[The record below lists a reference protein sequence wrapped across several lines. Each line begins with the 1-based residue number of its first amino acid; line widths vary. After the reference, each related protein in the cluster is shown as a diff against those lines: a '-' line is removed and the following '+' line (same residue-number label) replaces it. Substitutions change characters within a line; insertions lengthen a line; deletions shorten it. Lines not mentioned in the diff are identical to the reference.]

1 METKKKEKFS
11 LEVKLRGMF
20 KGVLEA
26 VAKLFMKVGL
36 TANSVTVLGLL
47 GSIGAGVLVALGY
60 PLWAG
65 VTLLLMAPLD
75 AVDGTMARLSGKSSK
90 FGAFL
95 DSFIDRY
102 DELFVYAG
110 ILYWYTTQNDLLGVM
125 LCFAAASGA
134 VMVSYARARAEALG
148 FEAKVGVM
156 TRVERAIVMIVGLL
170 FGIVPIALGI
180 IAVLA
185 HLTALLRLSAV
196 RKQAN
201 LTAEELD

>member
-75 AVDGTMARLSGKSSK
+75 AVDGTMARLSGKCSK

>member
-125 LCFAAASGA
+125 LCFAAASGT

>member
-1 METKKKEKFS
+1 MNQKGNETFN
-11 LEVKLRGMF
+11 LETRLRKTF
-20 KGVLEA
+20 KGLLEA
-26 VAKLFMKVGL
+26 VARVFMKLGL
-36 TANSVTVLGLL
+36 TANSITVLGLL
-47 GSIGAGVLVALGY
+47 GSLVAGILVALGY

-65 VTLLLMAPLD
+65 VTLLVMAPLD
-75 AVDGTMARLSGKSSK
+75 AVDGTMARLSGKSTK

-102 DELFVYAG
+102 DELFVFAG
-110 ILYWYTTQNDLLGVM
+110 VLYWYATQKNLLGIM

-148 FEAKVGVM
+148 YNAKVGVM

-180 IAVLA
+180 IAALA
-185 HLTALLRLSAV
+185 HLTAVLRLFAV
-196 RKQAN
+196 KNQVKKE
-201 LTAEELD
+201 AEKLD

>member
-65 VTLLLMAPLD
+65 VILLLMAPLD

>member
-180 IAVLA
+180 IAILA
-185 HLTALLRLSAV
+185 HLTALLRLFVV

-201 LTAEELD
+201 REAEKLD

>member
-110 ILYWYTTQNDLLGVM
+110 ILYWYTTQNDLLGVI

>member
-110 ILYWYTTQNDLLGVM
+110 ILYWYTTQNDLLGVI

-180 IAVLA
+180 IAILA

>member
-1 METKKKEKFS
+1 MNMKKQEPFNF
-11 LEVKLRGMF
+11 EVALRKVF
-20 KGVLEA
+20 RGVLETI
-26 VAKLFMKVGL
+26 AKAFMRVGL
-36 TANSVTVLGLL
+36 TANHVTVLGLF
-47 GSIGAGVLVALGY
+47 GSVAAAVLVALGY

-65 VTLLLMAPLD
+65 VTLLVMAPLD

-102 DELFVYAG
+102 DELFVFAG
-110 ILYWYTTQNDLLGVM
+110 ILYWYATQNDLLGIM
-125 LCFAAASGA
+125 LCFSAASGA

-148 FEAKVGVM
+148 YNAKVGVM

-180 IAVLA
+180 IAALA
-185 HLTALLRLSAV
+185 HLTAVLRLVAV
-196 RKQAN
+196 KNQAGKE
-201 LTAEELD
+201 AEKLD

>member
-180 IAVLA
+180 IAILA

>member
-47 GSIGAGVLVALGY
+47 GSIGAGVLIALGY

>member
-1 METKKKEKFS
+1 MTPEKNEKMSFES
-11 LEVKLRGMF
+11 MLRKTF
-20 KGVLEA
+20 KGVLEFI
-26 VAKLFMKVGL
+26 AKAFLKVGL
-36 TANSVTVLGLL
+36 TADSVTVLGLL
-47 GSIGAGVLVALGY
+47 GSIAAGILVALGH

-65 VTLLLMAPLD
+65 VTLLVMAPLD

-102 DELFVYAG
+102 DELFVFAG
-110 ILYWYTTQNDLLGVM
+110 ILYWYATQHNLLGVM
-125 LCFAAASGA
+125 LCFGAASGA

-180 IAVLA
+180 IAALA
-185 HLTALLRLSAV
+185 HLTAVLRLFAV
-196 RKQAN
+196 KNQAGKE
-201 LTAEELD
+201 AEKLD